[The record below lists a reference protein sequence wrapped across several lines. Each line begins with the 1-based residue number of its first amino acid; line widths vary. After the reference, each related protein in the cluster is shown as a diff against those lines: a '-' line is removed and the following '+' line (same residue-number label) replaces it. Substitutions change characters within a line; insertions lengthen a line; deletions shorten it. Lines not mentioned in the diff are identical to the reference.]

1 MAGSGSAPKGG
12 VRSKIITAALIAI
25 IAAASFAAGY
35 FSRTIFGGEQQTV
48 TVKIGAL
55 LPLTG
60 DLASFGK
67 RNQGSL
73 QLAIEDIN
81 RFAEAAGSK
90 FRFQLVVEDTGTDPQ
105 TARSRIEALAAQG
118 VKLFVGPMASSE
130 VSQVKPFADANKLVI
145 VSQSST
151 APALSI
157 PGDFVFRV
165 VPPDT
170 YQGKA
175 LAKVVWSSGFTKAI
189 VIYRNDAW
197 GVGLRDSFEK
207 NFKALGGVVE
217 SIAYDPGAKEF
228 SAEVS
233 RAADLAGR
241 MGAGTAVVLVSFE
254 EGIQII
260 KLAARNPVLSKV
272 TWFGTDGLANSAKL
286 VSEAGSEAV
295 ALGGIASTTFI
306 PSSNPMQEEFK
317 RRFRQRFGEDPDSY
331 SMNAYDAA
339 WLLALSVMLA
349 GSDDGAKVASV
360 LPQVA
365 ARYYGIT
372 GTITLDAAGDRA
384 AGDYGVFKIV
394 QTPNGLA
401 WRLVAVYHIDTDTI
415 TPVGS

>member
-1 MAGSGSAPKGG
+1 ML
-12 VRSKIITAALIAI
+12 AA

-35 FSRTIFGGEQQTV
+35 FSRTLVGGGQQETIV
-48 TVKIGAL
+48 VKIGAL

-67 RNQGSL
+67 RNQGAL
-73 QLAIEDIN
+73 QLAVEDIN
-81 RFAEAAGSK
+81 SFAEAAGSK
-90 FRFQLVVEDTGTDPQ
+90 FRFRLVVEDTGTDPQ
-105 TARSRIEALAAQG
+105 VARSRIEALAAQG
-118 VKLFVGPMASSE
+118 VKLFVGPMSSAE

-207 NFKALGGVVE
+207 NFKTLGGTVE
-217 SIAYDPGAKEF
+217 SIAYDPGVKEF

-241 MGAGTAVVLVSFE
+241 LGPNTAIVLVSFE

-260 KLAARNPVLSKV
+260 KLAAQNPVLFKL

-286 VSEAGSEAV
+286 ISEAGAEAV

-339 WLLALSVMLA
+339 WLLALSVMLT

-365 ARYYGIT
+365 SRYYGIT
-372 GTITLDAAGDRA
+372 GTITLDEAGDRA
-384 AGDYGVFKIV
+384 AGDYGVFKV
-394 QTPNGLA
+394 VRTPSGFE
-401 WRLVAVYHIDTDTI
+401 WKLVAVYHIDTDTI